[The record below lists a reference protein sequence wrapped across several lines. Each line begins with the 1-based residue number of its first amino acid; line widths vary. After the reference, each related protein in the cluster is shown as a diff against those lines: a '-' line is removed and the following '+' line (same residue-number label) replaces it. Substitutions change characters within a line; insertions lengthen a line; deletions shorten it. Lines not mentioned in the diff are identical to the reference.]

1 MSDWLTPHLA
11 LLQQTVEQWLA
22 GSYTYAILTVF
33 WTLFANLWY
42 YMLLGPAVGVL
53 IARMI
58 TDRRVAG
65 ALEGRG
71 LWAAVLASLAGMASP
86 ACTFASI
93 PVVGSLLAGGF
104 PVVPLMA
111 FLVAAPLMNPS
122 LFVITWGVMGAP
134 MALARA
140 LSAFLLAMLA
150 AWLAQVL
157 TRRGWVDFTADVR
170 HPDKAAAPAHGASGH
185 SSHGPSRP
193 GHHRG
198 HSPSG
203 DDSRGGN
210 GSEAHWRETGR
221 ELLYE
226 FLHMSRFV
234 VKYFTLS
241 LLVAAALQVFVPS
254 HVVAGMMGGR
264 RMESAVVGGLLGVPF
279 YVCGGGAVATV
290 AVLMSLNMGQG
301 AALAFFLTGPA
312 TKISTLFSLFAVM
325 RGWIIALYLAVT
337 LIGGTLMGAAY
348 GWIAPD
354 YTPHLIYAGQVET
367 SEDPASYWQ
376 NKRPPQTWK

>member
-1 MSDWLTPHLA
+1 MITWLLTHAVALQLTIQDWM
-11 LLQQTVEQWLA
+11 A

-33 WTLFANLWY
+33 WTLFSNLWY

-53 IARMI
+53 IARLV

-71 LWAAVLASLAGMASP
+71 MWAAGLAALAGMASP

-140 LSAFLLAMLA
+140 LSAFALALLA
-150 AWLAQVL
+150 AWIAQSL

-170 HPDKAAAPAHGASGH
+170 RPEEADPRGSAH
-185 SSHGPSRP
+185 SRHHRN
-193 GHHRG
+193 GHHQKHCSSTG
-198 HSPSG
+198 AQDG
-203 DDSRGGN
+203 DSQ
-210 GSEAHWRETGR
+210 AVAPWRQTAG
-221 ELLYE
+221 ELLHE
-226 FLHMSRFV
+226 FFHMSRFV
-234 VKYFTLS
+234 IKYFTLS
-241 LLVAAALQVFVPS
+241 LLAAAALQVFVPAS
-254 HVVAGMMGGR
+254 AVTRLVGGR
-264 RMESAVVGGLLGVPF
+264 GMESALVGGLLGIPF

-290 AVLMSLNMGQG
+290 AVLMSLNMGAG

-312 TKISTLFSLFAVM
+312 TKISTLVNLFAVM
-325 RGWIIALYLAVT
+325 RGRVIALYLGVT
-337 LIGGTLMGAAY
+337 LVGGTVLGGLY
-348 GWIAPD
+348 GWVAPVYAPD
-354 YTPHLIYAGQVET
+354 VIYAGQVET
-367 SEDPASYWQ
+367 DDDLSKYWQ
-376 NKRPPQTWK
+376 ETRPPQTWHWNR